1 MKCFIKHHFDKEN
14 KEWFD
19 KFLCSYIVHSDTP
32 ISKYLIS
39 NENNCY
45 VFGEGLTYSKLLEF
59 LKFINVYSWME
70 AIEEVSI
77 SL

>member
-1 MKCFIKHHFDKEN
+1 MKCFIKHHFGEEE

-19 KFLCSYIVHSDTP
+19 KFLCSYIVHDDTP

-39 NENNCY
+39 NETNCY
-45 VFGEGLTYSKLLEF
+45 VFGESLTYSKLLEF

-70 AIEEVSI
+70 AIEEVRI